1 MKAVVCTRYGPPEVL
16 ELREVPKPV
25 PGDAEVLIKIHATTV
40 AAGDVRTRAF
50 KVPLLEWLPAR
61 LYLGVTR
68 PKRPILGLELAGDVA
83 EVGKDATRFKPGD
96 PVFAFA
102 GFGFGAYAEYLC
114 LPEESKAAKDGLVA
128 IKPSNMTY
136 AEAAAA
142 TGGALTALSFMR
154 KAGIQGG
161 QRVLIYGASGSI
173 GTFAVQLATAFG
185 AEVTGVCSTA
195 NVDLV
200 RALGADKVVDY
211 AREDFTTT
219 GETYDVIFDAV
230 AKSSQSHSRRALKEG
245 GIFLSAHG
253 SATVEPGDL
262 MVLKDLIEAGKLR
275 SVIDRSY
282 PLEQIVEAHR
292 YVEQGHK
299 QGNVVITVD

>member
-25 PGDAEVLIKIHATTV
+25 PGDAEVLIQVHATTV

-83 EVGKDATRFKPGD
+83 EVGKDVTRFKPGD

-114 LPEESKAAKDGLVA
+114 LPEKNKAVKDGLVA
-128 IKPSNMTY
+128 TKPSNMTY

-154 KAGIQGG
+154 KANIKGG

-173 GTFAVQLATAFG
+173 GTFAVQLAKAFG

-200 RALGADKVVDY
+200 RSLGADQVIDY
-211 AREDFTTT
+211 TREDFTTT

-230 AKSSQSHSRRALKEG
+230 AKSSPSHSNRALKAG
-245 GIFLSAHG
+245 GVFLSAHE
-253 SATVEPGDL
+253 STTVEPGDL
-262 MVLKDLIEAGKLR
+262 MVLKELVEAGKLR

-299 QGNVVITVD
+299 KGNVVITVV